1 MKFYARSEEIEN
13 ISNYEKWVKENSSA
27 ILVVSGRRRI
37 GKTRLILEAT
47 KEMKRIYFYV
57 SRKKENHLLAEWSK
71 LIKTEL
77 GNVFFG
83 ELTSIDDL
91 LSFLYNYSQSQPLT
105 VVFDEFQ
112 NFNHLNKHVYSIFQK
127 FFDLEK
133 YNSTLLM
140 IFSGSSFSLMEKI
153 FKGNKE
159 PLFGRASE
167 IMQISYLPINAQ
179 KEFLIDIGLT
189 SIMDRIYFFTV
200 FDGVPKY
207 WEHLIE
213 VMGKSFKTRL
223 MKILT
228 TKDWIWDEGE
238 MILKDEFGKDYT
250 TYYSILSAIAGG
262 RRLLG
267 EIEQFAGISDATPY
281 LHRLDEIYN
290 LIEKKQPVTENRF
303 SKTRK
308 RRWYLKDNF
317 FSFWFG
323 LVESKR
329 YLREI
334 GQKETAAKQIVENL
348 NQFTG
353 RIFEKM
359 IIRLFIE
366 ENPLNISF
374 TRLGS
379 YWNRKGDVEI
389 DVVAYDES
397 SLKAYFF
404 EVKLSKKRVT
414 QKIKTNL
421 IENSNKIPEL
431 ENYEKFY
438 YIIYPEN
445 NEIIYD
451 KINI

>member
-1 MKFYARSEEIEN
+1 MKFYGRAEHINNLRGYINEEN
-13 ISNYEKWVKENSSA
+13 HNSSE
-27 ILVVSGRRRI
+27 IIVISGRRRI
-37 GKTRLILEAT
+37 GKTRLVQEVVNKSKHLYFFVT
-47 KEMKRIYFYV
+47 RKREVAQLRDWTTQIQ
-57 SRKKENHLLAEWSK
+57 E
-71 LIKTEL
+71 EL
-77 GNVFFG
+77 SIPYLG
-83 ELTSIDDL
+83 SIQRIDDL
-91 LSFLYNYSQSQPLT
+91 LMFLFEYGKNEKLT
-105 VVFDEFQ
+105 IIFDEFQ
-112 NFNHLNKHVYSIFQK
+112 NFYYTDPSVYSVFQMIF
-127 FFDLEK
+127 DRYK
-133 YNSTLLM
+133 YESKLTL
-140 IFSGSSFSLMEKI
+140 IFSGSSYSLMEKI
-153 FKGNKE
+153 FKSAKE
-159 PLFGRASE
+159 PLFGRSNE
-167 IMQISYLPINAQ
+167 IIKLSYLSLKSQ
-179 KEFLIDIGLT
+179 REFLFDQGLKKQIDA
-189 SIMDRIYFFTV
+189 IYLFSV

-207 WEHLIE
+207 MEDLSKIPYD
-213 VMGKSFKTRL
+213 SFLKRL
-223 MKILT
+223 RKILL
-228 TKDWIWDEGE
+228 TKDWIWEEGE
-238 MILKDEFGKDYT
+238 KILMEEFGKEYSS
-250 TYYSILSAIAGG
+250 YYSILSAIAKG
-262 RRLLG
+262 RR
-267 EIEQFAGISDATPY
+267 I
-281 LHRLDEIYN
+281 LDEIKQFTGIKEVGSYIRRLEVNYN
-290 LIEKKQPVTENRF
+290 LIERRIPVTEIHR
-303 SKTRK
+303 KTKKGRY
-308 RRWYLKDNF
+308 YLKDNF